1 MASDKLRDK
10 HHAISENIR
19 IKTEPGTSLPVPISN
34 IKTEPGVPH
43 TTTRLTSFRLPRDLT
58 LGGNI
63 KTEKPKKVYV
73 PNLNA
78 QRNKKKEET
87 TVKNDNEKSSKQRGR
102 GRGRGLSDRGRGR
115 FANNLIQTTGIFS
128 EGIMDLKSGRRSQ
141 GGVGGGGG
149 GGGGAGGGGGGRYSD
164 SGDRK
169 SFMDKPKLNLDRD
182 IDKDEEERKLK
193 ALLRDDFIDDGLEPD
208 VENAP
213 VILPM
218 IEDGKLYKKES
229 KLENDILDDEE
240 IDQKPIIL
248 ENGSVMKPKKEIK
261 KEAFVKSECKKE
273 DLLDSVSQIIENK
286 AHSYILLQFPDCL
299 PGLESNEDISAPRSK
314 HASDT
319 SEKENN
325 DNVKKSYCTLNSLK
339 AGMLGKLQILKSGR
353 ARLCI
358 GENNLLVDVGSNIS
372 FRQDLLAA
380 KLDTVKLNG
389 ELINLGPINST
400 LVCSPDWESMLLKM

>member
-10 HHAISENIR
+10 NHTLPENVR
-19 IKTEPGTSLPVPISN
+19 IKIEPGTSLPVPLRN
-34 IKTEPGVPH
+34 IKTEPGVSP

-73 PNLNA
+73 PNFNA

-87 TVKNDNEKSSKQRGR
+87 VVNKNDTEKPSKQRGR

-115 FANNLIQTTGIFS
+115 VSNNLIQTSGVFS
-128 EGIMDLKSGRRSQ
+128 QGATDTQGGRRSKGQ
-141 GGVGGGGG
+141 GGD
-149 GGGGAGGGGGGRYSD
+149 RYSD
-164 SGDRK
+164 SDRK
-169 SFMDKPKLNLDRD
+169 VFIDKPKLNLDRD

-193 ALLRDDFIDDGLEPD
+193 ALLKDDFIDDGTEPD
-208 VENAP
+208 TENAP

-218 IEDGKLYKKES
+218 ILEGKLYKTES
-229 KLENDILDDEE
+229 KHENSISDDEE

-248 ENGSVMKPKKEIK
+248 ENGTVMKPKKEMK
-261 KEAFVKSECKKE
+261 KEALIKNESKKPNQ
-273 DLLDSVSQIIENK
+273 LGNISQVIENK
-286 AHSYILLQFPDCL
+286 PHSYMLMQFPDCL
-299 PGLESNEDISAPRSK
+299 PGLESNDDANPPKPK
-314 HASDT
+314 HANDMAQEKDS
-319 SEKENN
+319 KENT
-325 DNVKKSYCTLNSLK
+325 KKNYCTLSSLK
-339 AGMLGKLQILKSGR
+339 AGMLGKLQILKSGK

-358 GENNLLVDVGSNIS
+358 GENNLIVDIGSNLS

-389 ELINLGPINST
+389 ELINLGTINNT